1 MKDKKG
7 CIYIARRKQIKLSEL
22 LGGVLLGGS
31 MDTQGKSIAQFL
43 AIKQGTKKKS
53 TRNMSELHKKSNNES
68 LYNGHSKKWEKVNE
82 DGEEFPQ
89 DSKSVILDFRKVIAS
104 VVEGE
109 SAFLDIEATIE
120 KGNTLAKADV
130 IVNGVAI
137 IKDMTPTGLLSLEK
151 RLVDYKT
158 LFSKLPT
165 LSLDKEWSLDP
176 NTNLYRSDVVKTHKT
191 KKTTEWQTV
200 SPATEFH
207 QAIVKEIV
215 RDPIIGYWNT
225 TSYSGAIPIPMKE
238 SILDN
243 LELLINAVREART
256 KANQSTKLEG
266 VEIAKDLFGFIFS
279 GVK

>member
-1 MKDKKG
+1 
-7 CIYIARRKQIKLSEL
+7 
-22 LGGVLLGGS
+22 